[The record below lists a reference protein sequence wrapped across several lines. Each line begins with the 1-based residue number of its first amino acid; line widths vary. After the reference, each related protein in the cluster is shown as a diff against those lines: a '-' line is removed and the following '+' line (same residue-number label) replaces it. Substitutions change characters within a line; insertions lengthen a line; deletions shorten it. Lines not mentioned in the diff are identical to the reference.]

1 MTTAPTIRSE
11 VVDSG
16 RGALWK
22 TRARGRVVC
31 LWGSVSKRRLAVF
44 VRRPSSF
51 GAVEAAKPE
60 MVDAGLYGGGYGTEG
75 GNLAVVQRRIAW
87 RTSSK

>member
-1 MTTAPTIRSE
+1 M
-11 VVDSG
+11 
-16 RGALWK
+16 
-22 TRARGRVVC
+22 
-31 LWGSVSKRRLAVF
+31 F

-87 RTSSK
+87 RTSSKQVMSFGVRRVGPG